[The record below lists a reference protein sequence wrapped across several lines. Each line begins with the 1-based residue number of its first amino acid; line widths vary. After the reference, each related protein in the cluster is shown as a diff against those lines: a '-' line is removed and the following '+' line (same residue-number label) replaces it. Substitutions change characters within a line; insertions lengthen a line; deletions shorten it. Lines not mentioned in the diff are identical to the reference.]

1 MLCPLMSAHGNRW
14 RRWLRRL
21 FLAAGIF
28 LVVFLAL
35 LAGRCLWAFR
45 DRSPGADFT
54 LSLTSPPNRGGPEP
68 LRAGFGR
75 EKINPDLSNPAR
87 PVWIAGFDQHR
98 AATGLH
104 DDLWAVACVVDD
116 GHARVGLVA
125 LDAIGLFHDQV
136 LAVRRQLPREWRID
150 YAIVCSTHNHS
161 TPDLMG
167 LWGPDYFHAGVDPA
181 YRDHV
186 IAGTVKALG
195 AAVASLRPARM
206 RGLEVTMPMEGLV
219 ADTRRPQ
226 VVDPGARVLQF
237 QDPDTG
243 ATLGSIVNWSNHPET
258 PWARNTELTSDF
270 CGVLRDA
277 LEHGVIQDG
286 ATLAPGLGGIHL
298 FVNGSVGGLIS
309 TTPGVTVRDPFLN
322 KDFKEPSHDKSRAV
336 GRVLAERLLPA
347 LRAAEPA
354 FADRVALRA
363 QARTIRLPLDNAA
376 FLAAPV
382 IGLMDRGHAG
392 WKHLRTEVAVV
403 QLGDVSMACVPGEL
417 YPEIAVG
424 GIERA
429 PGGDFDIE
437 PVEVPPLRTLMPG
450 RVKMIL
456 GLANDEIGYIIPKS
470 EWDRKPPY
478 LYGATRGVY
487 GEINSVGPD
496 TAGLLHQTLRA
507 LCEKMSP

>member
-1 MLCPLMSAHGNRW
+1 MSTPGNRS

-21 FLAAGIF
+21 VLASGI
-28 LVVFLAL
+28 LVVIL
-35 LAGRCLWAFR
+35 LIVIGGRCLWAFR
-45 DRSPGADFT
+45 DRTPGADFT
-54 LSLTSPPNRGGPEP
+54 LSLAGDPTHNTPGP
-68 LRAGFGR
+68 LSAGFGR

-116 GHARVGLVA
+116 GHTRVGLVA
-125 LDAIGLFHDQV
+125 LDAIGFFHDQV
-136 LAVRRQLPREWRID
+136 LAVRRQLPREWKID

-167 LWGPDYFHAGVDPA
+167 LWGPDYLHTGVNAA
-181 YRDHV
+181 YRDQV
-186 IAGTVKALG
+186 IAGAVKALG
-195 AAVASLRPARM
+195 AAVAALRPARM
-206 RGLEVTMPMEGLV
+206 RGLEVTMPVEGLV
-219 ADTRRPQ
+219 ADTRRPH
-226 VVDPGARVLQF
+226 VIDPGARVIQF
-237 QDPDTG
+237 QDAVSG

-258 PWARNTELTSDF
+258 PWSRNTELTSDY

-277 LEHGVIQDG
+277 LEHGVRQDG
-286 ATLAPGLGGIHL
+286 ATLAEGLGGIHL

-309 TTPGVTVRDPFLN
+309 TTPGVTVHDPFLN

-336 GRVLAERLLPA
+336 GHVLVERLLPA
-347 LRAAEPA
+347 MRAAEPA
-354 FADRVALRA
+354 FQERVLLRA
-363 QARTIRLPLDNAA
+363 QARTLRLPLENTA
-376 FLAAPV
+376 FLAASV
-382 IGLMDRGHAG
+382 IGLMDRGHTS
-392 WKHLRTEVAVV
+392 WKQLRTEVAVV

-429 PGGDFDIE
+429 PGGDFDME

-478 LYGATRGVY
+478 LYGSERGVY
-487 GEINSVGPD
+487 GEINSVGPE
-496 TAGLLHQTLRA
+496 TATLLHQTLRT
-507 LCEKMSP
+507 LCGQLGN